1 VVAGFKKNGLT
12 DSSNAYWIPIVGPLI
27 GGVIGAAIYDWGIG
41 RWLPHEVTEE
51 APMAEIS
58 AEENA

>member
-1 VVAGFKKNGLT
+1 M
-12 DSSNAYWIPIVGPLI
+12 
-27 GGVIGAAIYDWGIG
+27 YDWGIG